1 MQCEADRSHHREHQ
15 SKSSDDQP
23 GRHESEVVLPETD
36 AEKRHDKASCQ
47 CPRADRKAEYTR
59 REPRQ
64 HGCIQLLTIGG
75 RSSFGPV
82 SIDDP
87 LEVIPH
93 WRDPAFLGCF
103 LRNAAG

>member
-1 MQCEADRSHHREHQ
+1 MQCEADRSHYREHQ

-23 GRHESEVVLPETD
+23 GRHESEAVLPETD

-82 SIDDP
+82 SIDDGYP
-87 LEVIPH
+87 KIGGGSH
-93 WRDPAFLGCF
+93 LGSA
-103 LRNAAG
+103 R